1 MQYFSNLPKISFEST
16 IGTFN
21 ISDFFTYIDISNAN
35 ITPYEK
41 EFDNKN
47 TLIEAASLIYG
58 NADSFW
64 LFIFSSNNYNPFT
77 LNPENTDLKILK
89 ETNKL
94 NISLKQNVSGTTGF
108 IAPKGS
114 IIVQYQQNTGG
125 SAAYSSI
132 DNYDLNGAFTLVE
145 NDYYYS
151 ETVIT
156 KDQKNGS
163 IFTSGTTGNSYVVI
177 YPSSTGGYQIKPLL
191 YSTTVEPALDKQLY
205 SYNANTGKIVY
216 ETKTY
221 NLAVAGRLE
230 DDGAISSQIL
240 YSTSSNSENVSY
252 ETFLKKQN
260 RTILAY
266 PLNKLGELR
275 SYFVTAKYY

>member
-35 ITPYEK
+35 ITPYER
-41 EFDNKN
+41 EYDNKN

-58 NADSFW
+58 SADSFW
-64 LFIFSSNNYNPFT
+64 LFIFSSNNYNPFA
-77 LNPENTDLKILK
+77 LNPENTDLKIQK

-108 IAPKGS
+108 VAPKGS

-132 DNYDLNGAFTLVE
+132 DNYDLDGAFTLVE

-156 KDQKNGS
+156 KNQKNGS
-163 IFTSGTTGNSYVVI
+163 LFTSGITGNSYVII

-205 SYNANTGKIVY
+205 SFDADTGKIVY

-221 NLAVAGRLE
+221 NVAVSEGLYDE
-230 DDGAISSQIL
+230 GAISQVL
-240 YSTSSNSENVSY
+240 YSTSSNSENVTY

-260 RTILAY
+260 RTIFAY